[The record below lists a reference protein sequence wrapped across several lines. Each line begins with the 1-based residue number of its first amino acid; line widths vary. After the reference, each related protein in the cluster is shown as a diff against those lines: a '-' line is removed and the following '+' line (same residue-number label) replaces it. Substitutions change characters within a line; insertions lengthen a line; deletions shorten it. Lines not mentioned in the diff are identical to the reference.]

1 MYMLGIEYIIYN
13 MASWCVSAISKIVAR
28 GEAEGCYRGV
38 KGWYCRYRPW
48 SHVLYITYISV
59 SPRINIK
66 GGGVHDVWSTM
77 FNQCYKTV
85 FLGINFK
92 LKDVGARLKG
102 GWYYP
107 LGEIL
112 HI

>member
-1 MYMLGIEYIIYN
+1 M
-13 MASWCVSAISKIVAR
+13 
-28 GEAEGCYRGV
+28 
-38 KGWYCRYRPW
+38 
-48 SHVLYITYISV
+48 
-59 SPRINIK
+59 
-66 GGGVHDVWSTM
+66 VHDVWSTM

-85 FLGINFK
+85 FLGINFE

-102 GWYYP
+102 GGAPWYYP